1 MRAALSVVVLGSALS
16 LAPVMASATTQSV
29 STTTYDFYN
38 AGGSL
43 FDQVSNAPHYYVNG
57 LDLTI
62 TALVNGK
69 QGDVALRWD
78 GIGATNSS
86 LLNVGEVTATES
98 LVLSFSK
105 AVSLKALGLS
115 LWENGLDHA
124 TLSWDGKT
132 ISLDNCNTGFWVNTF
147 ALSSVTGTTF
157 TLTGTGLLTSF
168 RLAGLQVQAVPEPA
182 TYALMVLGLVGLGL
196 AKRRRAKQA

>member
-115 LWENGLDHA
+115 L
-124 TLSWDGKT
+124 
-132 ISLDNCNTGFWVNTF
+132 
-147 ALSSVTGTTF
+147 
-157 TLTGTGLLTSF
+157 
-168 RLAGLQVQAVPEPA
+168 
-182 TYALMVLGLVGLGL
+182 
-196 AKRRRAKQA
+196 